1 MARHNAQSYRKAQI
15 NTASPGQRVVM
26 MYEGLLKEIK
36 KARHSMLKIDEDI
49 SQIEVVNNS
58 ISLAQQIILE
68 LRLALDKDKGGEIAS
83 SLEDLYNFW
92 IDQLSDANIKK
103 DPKILNPL
111 IEMIGELHV
120 TWKQATVKA
129 RQIGA

>member
-36 KARHSMLKIDEDI
+36 KARHAMLKIDEDI
-49 SQIEVVNNS
+49 GQIEVVNNS
-58 ISLAQQIILE
+58 IALAQQIILE

-92 IDQLSDANIKK
+92 VDKLSDANIKK

-120 TWKQATVKA
+120 TWKQATIKA